1 MQKGKEMGRDYKT
14 SQAVP
19 GNPKDSGL
27 ADIRMPSPTEYEI
40 AQHRYYAKNWMK
52 SKSINAGTIG
62 IAAGLFL
69 LIQANIG
76 DIGLPDNIA
85 EQIGSLTT
93 IGLGGAT
100 ILLRFVTSDPIKSK
114 KRMDQAIQKQK
125 DAEKDAELDWLRNR
139 VLAIEQSAD
148 ANPDKVNLQPGVHN
162 VRSSAEI
169 AQETR
174 PRNV

>member
-1 MQKGKEMGRDYKT
+1 MGQNYPPHSEDL
-14 SQAVP
+14 
-19 GNPKDSGL
+19 GL
-27 ADIRMPSPTEYEI
+27 AGPRMPSPTEYEI
-40 AQHRYYAKNWMK
+40 AQHRYHAKSWMK

-76 DIGLPDNIA
+76 DIGLPDNIV

-114 KRMDQAIQKQK
+114 KRMRSGHPE
-125 DAEKDAELDWLRNR
+125 AEGCGKGCRA
-139 VLAIEQSAD
+139 
-148 ANPDKVNLQPGVHN
+148 
-162 VRSSAEI
+162 
-169 AQETR
+169 
-174 PRNV
+174 